1 MLSWTMGSE
10 IFRVNAELTAGWRV
24 IWNPCALGSQPARG
38 KLVSV
43 APHIKAIAT
52 NLSAPCTWSC
62 VRGKPYCVDAADARV
77 SPATQMTLKGEWYEA
92 NCKTLLY
99 RKSKSHTSSLAGSLV
114 ATGGVYFGDYLP
126 LLASLAGEEGV
137 VHGFEPNPGSFRLAK
152 ATAQANRLA
161 RVRLYPNCLSADGE
175 ASLKLCVRSPG
186 GSPLGGLSTGFGK
199 REDHQCGQFAEAS
212 CVSLDATLPWQHRRV
227 GLLLFDLQ
235 GAEQEALQGARR
247 LITRWRPLIAIEQPA
262 ETLPRAWPWLSAL
275 GYNRTAPDCSS
286 KSSRY
291 GYVGLMFYAAE

>member
-10 IFRVNAELTAGWRV
+10 IFRVNAELTAGWSV

-77 SPATQMTLKGEWYEA
+77 SPATQMALKGEWYEA

-137 VHGFEPNPGSFRLAK
+137 VHGFEPNPGSFSSQRPPRRR
-152 ATAQANRLA
+152 TGWRES
-161 RVRLYPNCLSADGE
+161 V
-175 ASLKLCVRSPG
+175 
-186 GSPLGGLSTGFGK
+186 ST
-199 REDHQCGQFAEAS
+199 
-212 CVSLDATLPWQHRRV
+212 
-227 GLLLFDLQ
+227 
-235 GAEQEALQGARR
+235 
-247 LITRWRPLIAIEQPA
+247 
-262 ETLPRAWPWLSAL
+262 
-275 GYNRTAPDCSS
+275 RTACPPMA
-286 KSSRY
+286 KPR
-291 GYVGLMFYAAE
+291 